1 MARCAIAAVVPSP
14 NLSLM
19 SVWWLETV
27 FGLRCSERAQS
38 VSVSPF
44 ESSRKISNSGCV
56 SEQLAVDHLAP
67 HQALRQVGAEVAVA
81 FDD

>member
-1 MARCAIAAVVPSP
+1 MCDGAQPS
-14 NLSLM
+14 
-19 SVWWLETV
+19 
-27 FGLRCSERAQS
+27 R
-38 VSVSPF
+38 VSPLD
-44 ESSRKISNSGCV
+44 SSRKISNSGCV